1 MTTIREPLEIA
12 GESPMGAG
20 AIDLPCCEPGCDRA
34 PSERCGYV
42 DAKGHSCPTCWCAVH
57 GEVIGGLRY
66 CRRHAGIMSALGSK
80 ANNPRALPDIG
91 NRGPSLVHWVYR
103 DLNAAIVRLL
113 EKTATGEEHLL
124 RDSEVVVARDANGA
138 RRWEMSWKLASP
150 TAVRIRISL
159 FVEEDD
165 DAVVHVRVG
174 DEVVASGMPPWIQA
188 RRQGVK
194 LTDDADIAQR
204 RDFYG
209 FLENFLADSL
219 NG

>member
-1 MTTIREPLEIA
+1 M
-12 GESPMGAG
+12 
-20 AIDLPCCEPGCDRA
+20 
-34 PSERCGYV
+34 
-42 DAKGHSCPTCWCAVH
+42 
-57 GEVIGGLRY
+57 
-66 CRRHAGIMSALGSK
+66 
-80 ANNPRALPDIG
+80 
-91 NRGPSLVHWVYR
+91 YR
-103 DLNAAIVRLL
+103 DLNSAIVRLL

-159 FVEEDD
+159 FVEEND

-188 RRQGVK
+188 RRQGVQ

-204 RDFYG
+204 RDFYA
-209 FLENFLADSL
+209 FLENFLAESL